1 MISFSEVLKSL
12 LISSQNNLPESQKLE
27 LAIFSFKYSMSGKG
41 FHFFRQKNL
50 FGFKKDVPPHFFTC
64 QMNLDNQFENLFS
77 DIPDEEW
84 DSPSS
89 QEYHSEVLHLADG
102 SLVNN
107 LMVLDQLQPP
117 APVFLNNPVNQE
129 NNAIYF
135 KDYKLMREF
144 IRSNKDLS
152 EQYFILL
159 PIGNYGAFRFDNRQR
174 LHPAVLYKK
183 NLIK

>member
-1 MISFSEVLKSL
+1 
-12 LISSQNNLPESQKLE
+12 
-27 LAIFSFKYSMSGKG
+27 
-41 FHFFRQKNL
+41 
-50 FGFKKDVPPHFFTC
+50 
-64 QMNLDNQFENLFS
+64 MNLDNQFENLFS

-89 QEYHSEVLHLADG
+89 QEYHREVLHLADG

-107 LMVLDQLQPP
+107 LVVLDQLQPP

-159 PIGNYGAFRFDNRQR
+159 PIGNYGTLRFDNRQR

>member
-1 MISFSEVLKSL
+1 M
-12 LISSQNNLPESQKLE
+12 
-27 LAIFSFKYSMSGKG
+27 
-41 FHFFRQKNL
+41 NL
-50 FGFKKDVPPHFFTC
+50 FDLKKDVPLHFFTC
-64 QMNLDNQFENLFS
+64 SMQQEEEFINLFS
-77 DIPDEEW
+77 DIPDDAW
-84 DSPSS
+84 DSPPTQDSYPEIL
-89 QEYHSEVLHLADG
+89 QVADG

-107 LMVLDQLQPP
+107 FAMLHQMQPP
-117 APVFLNNPVNQE
+117 APVFLNNPVTQE

-159 PIGNYGAFRFDNRQR
+159 PISNFGTLRYDARQR
-174 LHPAVLYKK
+174 QHPAVLYKR